1 MGTTTFPEH
10 ALPHARRLEEHPR
23 AQPQATRDDCSRE
36 DDDDDDDATGRAALQ
51 EEAIAI
57 PS

>member
-10 ALPHARRLEEHPR
+10 ALPHARRLDEHPR
-23 AQPQATRDDCSRE
+23 AQPQRDDCSRE